1 MSTKDNYVYV
11 NNGNKE
17 SIGETIQDSIDYFLN
32 EINSEQ
38 NDNDGEEDSFNPSH
52 DFTPAFYHQSVK
64 GSLISEGIFNLETW
78 RIWRSR
84 IISPWYSSILDSLT
98 QVINGKIF
106 LNQIYCIFHLVWVLF
121 TYYLYPPCRK
131 SEGIFHKVEKR
142 NSIDDRTKLKIDSEI
157 KLPLKMP
164 TVAMVAE
171 VLDFL

>member
-64 GSLISEGIFNLETW
+64 DAYSCNGSRSFGLFMSNHFDTMVQRGPDNVDGSKYTSEVRCFDQLYWFFNE
-78 RIWRSR
+78 
-84 IISPWYSSILDSLT
+84 
-98 QVINGKIF
+98 
-106 LNQIYCIFHLVWVLF
+106 
-121 TYYLYPPCRK
+121 
-131 SEGIFHKVEKR
+131 
-142 NSIDDRTKLKIDSEI
+142 IDIMELGSNN
-157 KLPLKMP
+157 
-164 TVAMVAE
+164 
-171 VLDFL
+171 VLDDHLD

>member
-64 GSLISEGIFNLETW
+64 DAYSCNGSRSFGLFMSNHFDTMVQRGPDNVDGSKYTSEVRFFDQLDCSAVQLYLVALIF
-78 RIWRSR
+78 
-84 IISPWYSSILDSLT
+84 
-98 QVINGKIF
+98 
-106 LNQIYCIFHLVWVLF
+106 VL
-121 TYYLYPPCRK
+121 L
-131 SEGIFHKVEKR
+131 
-142 NSIDDRTKLKIDSEI
+142 
-157 KLPLKMP
+157 
-164 TVAMVAE
+164 
-171 VLDFL
+171 

>member
-64 GSLISEGIFNLETW
+64 DAYSCNGSRSFGLFMSNHFDTMVQRGPDNVDGSKYTSEVRCFDQLHCFFNE
-78 RIWRSR
+78 
-84 IISPWYSSILDSLT
+84 
-98 QVINGKIF
+98 
-106 LNQIYCIFHLVWVLF
+106 
-121 TYYLYPPCRK
+121 
-131 SEGIFHKVEKR
+131 
-142 NSIDDRTKLKIDSEI
+142 IDIMELGSNN
-157 KLPLKMP
+157 
-164 TVAMVAE
+164 
-171 VLDFL
+171 VLDDHLD